1 MENSKYDISGY
12 ATKNDVLCT
21 DGRIIRHN
29 AFVEDDGKRVPLLWH
44 HMHGDPKNVLGHAI
58 LENRE
63 DGVYTYVKFNDSET
77 AKHAKAMV
85 ANGDVNSFS
94 IFATKLIHSGADVIK
109 GVIQEVSLVLTGA
122 NKEAK
127 IDNVSFRHSDGNAY
141 ESDDEVIMYFGN
153 SFKHEDG
160 ETEDPVEEIEEVND
174 EVGEVETEEGTEEN
188 TEGTEEVVTEGE
200 ETLAH
205 EEATDDTLT
214 LQQVYDSMTEIQQ
227 DVVNALVY
235 QAAGGTA
242 SVQHSDLE
250 GDNMNNLFENQNEE
264 QRETLSHADFL
275 AYAKEAQDNKTTLR
289 TVLASHDVLA
299 HAEPATYGIENIDYL
314 FPDHKYIS
322 DVPTLVSR
330 DMSWVAKIMGGT
342 KKTPFSRIKSIYAD
356 VTEDEARAL
365 GYIKGKLK
373 KEEVFKL
380 LKRTTS
386 PTTIYKKQK
395 LDRDDILDII
405 DINVVMFLKQEMQLM
420 LREEQARAIVLG
432 DGRDSDSADK
442 IKDPAGDKDGVGI
455 RSIYHDDALYAHRTE
470 IITPVTDKDDDFIV
484 QVLKARKNYKGK
496 AKPAMLMGTDMLT
509 DLITLK
515 DKIGRRYY
523 ETEAALATA
532 LGVTEI
538 IEIGLMDDVKRT
550 DGGVEWEL
558 NAIMVNLNDYVVG
571 ENPGARPTM
580 FEDFDIDYNQYKYL
594 IETRFSGAL
603 KDPKTAIIFETKKPV
618 VEG

>member
-1 MENSKYDISGY
+1 MKNRNYDISGY

-21 DGRIIRHN
+21 DGRIIRKD
-29 AFVEDDGKRVPLLWH
+29 AFKDDDGKRVPVLWH

-85 ANGDVNSFS
+85 ANEDINSFS
-94 IFATKLIHSGADVIK
+94 IFATKLVHSGADVIK

-122 NKEAK
+122 NSEAK
-127 IDNVSFRHSDGNAY
+127 IDNVSFRHSDGSAY
-141 ESDDEVIMYFGN
+141 ESDDEVIMYFGD
-153 SFKHEDG
+153 SFKHADQ
-160 ETEDPVEEIEEVND
+160 DQEIEQD
-174 EVGEVETEEGTEEN
+174 EETTEETTDEGAVETEETTEEN
-188 TEGTEEVVTEGE
+188 EETPGGE
-200 ETLAH
+200 ETLEHA
-205 EEATDDTLT
+205 EDATDDSLT
-214 LQQVYDSMTEIQQ
+214 LQQVYDSMTEIQRE
-227 DVVNALVY
+227 VVNALIY

-242 SVQHSDLE
+242 EVQHSDIE

-264 QRETLSHADFL
+264 QQDVLSHADFL
-275 AYAKEAQDNKTTLR
+275 AYTKEAIDNKTTLR
-289 TVLASHDVLA
+289 TVLTNHEVLA
-299 HAEPATYGIENIDYL
+299 HAAPTYGIENIDYL

-330 DMSWVAKIMGGT
+330 DMSWVTKIMAGT
-342 KKTPFSRIKSIYAD
+342 KKTPFARIKSIHAD
-356 VTEDEARAL
+356 ITADEARAL
-365 GYIKGKLK
+365 GYIKGNLK

-395 LDRDDILDII
+395 LDRDDVIDIT

-432 DGRDSDSADK
+432 DGRSADSEDK
-442 IKDPAGDKDGVGI
+442 IKDPAGDNDGIGI
-455 RSIYHDDALYAHRTE
+455 RSIYHDNELYAHRTE
-470 IITPVTDKDDDFIV
+470 IVTPVTDKDDDFIV

-538 IEIGLMDDVKRT
+538 IEIGLMDEVTRT
-550 DGGVEWEL
+550 ADDGTVWEL
-558 NAIMVNLNDYVVG
+558 NAIMVNLNDYVIG
-571 ENPGARPTM
+571 ENPGAKPTM
-580 FEDFDIDYNQYKYL
+580 FEDFDIDFNQLKYL